1 MNVEQQI
8 DTFSNGY
15 NRILDKIIS
24 EILKMMIETDLG
36 MQNNKSYR
44 PNVAA
49 VILSSKYPEKCEF
62 FVAHRSD
69 IKNAWQFPQGGI
81 DKGETPREALKR
93 ELLEEIGCDKVEVL
107 GEFPE
112 WISYEFPKK
121 SNSKKL
127 YSYDGQT
134 QKYFLVRLKE
144 GAEINLGAYHIPEF
158 AEYDFVEYEALFK
171 KVTYFKRKVYR
182 RVIDYFIDEGLI

>member
-1 MNVEQQI
+1 MECI
-8 DTFSNGY
+8 K
-15 NRILDKIIS
+15 R
-24 EILKMMIETDLG
+24 
-36 MQNNKSYR
+36 YR

-49 VILSSKYPEKCEF
+49 VILSSKYPDKCEF

-81 DKGETPREALKR
+81 DEGETPKEALLR
-93 ELLEEIGCDKVEVL
+93 ELQEEIGCNDVEIL

-112 WISYEFPKK
+112 WITYDFPATAKGK
-121 SNSKKL
+121 Q
-127 YSYDGQT
+127 YPFDGQT

-144 GAEINLGAYHIPEF
+144 ESAIDLEAFEIPEF
-158 AEYDFVEYEALFK
+158 KEYEFVAYEELFR

-182 RVIDYFIDEGLI
+182 KVIDYFIKEGLI

>member
-1 MNVEQQI
+1 
-8 DTFSNGY
+8 
-15 NRILDKIIS
+15 
-24 EILKMMIETDLG
+24 
-36 MQNNKSYR
+36 MQNNKRYR

-49 VILSSKYPEKCEF
+49 VILSSEYPEKCEF

-81 DKGETPREALKR
+81 DNGETPKEALRR

-112 WISYEFPKK
+112 WISYDFPSKT
-121 SNSKKL
+121 NSKKL
-127 YSYDGQT
+127 YNFDGQT

-144 GAEINLGAYHIPEF
+144 DAKINLDAYHVPEF
-158 AEYDFVEYEALFK
+158 EEYAFVEYEELFK
-171 KVTYFKRKVYR
+171 KVTYFKRKVYK
-182 RVIDYFIDEGLI
+182 RVIDYFMDEGLI

>member
-1 MNVEQQI
+1 M
-8 DTFSNGY
+8 SKY
-15 NRILDKIIS
+15 
-24 EILKMMIETDLG
+24 
-36 MQNNKSYR
+36 MQNKKSYR

-49 VILSSKYPEKCEF
+49 IILSSKYPGKCEF

-81 DKGETPREALKR
+81 DEGETPKEALLR
-93 ELLEEIGCDKVEVL
+93 ELLEEIGCNDIEIL

-112 WISYEFPKK
+112 WITYDFPNTAKGK
-121 SNSKKL
+121 V
-127 YSYDGQT
+127 YPFDGQT

-144 GAEINLGAYHIPEF
+144 ESKIDLQAFDIPEF
-158 AEYDFVEYEALFK
+158 KEYEFVAYEALFK

-182 RVIDYFIDEGLI
+182 RVIDYFIKEGLI